1 MASGE
6 QEVLSQKPV
15 TKEQHWRDV
24 IERWR
29 SSGQSIRAFCAE
41 QHLSEASFHAWR
53 RTIARRD
60 QLRSQVGDKA
70 DDADRADRP
79 AFVPVRI
86 LAPALD
92 ATTTTSAAVGLE
104 LVLGSRR
111 VVRVSPGFD
120 DVTLRR
126 LLTLL
131 EEPSC

>member
-6 QEVLSQKPV
+6 EQVPNPKPV
-15 TKEQHWRDV
+15 TKEQHWRDA
-24 IERWR
+24 IRQWQ
-29 SSGQSIRAFCAE
+29 SSGQTIRGFCAAH
-41 QHLSEASFHAWR
+41 HLSEHSFHAWR

-111 VVRVSPGFD
+111 TIRVSPGFD

-126 LLTLL
+126 LLALL